1 MKDVIS
7 VDTILAGV
15 FLEGAEVPKT
25 DNPDKDLDVYMERS
39 EYHIPIAQAN
49 LHSLLISKLP
59 EKRPTIE
66 QFRGTDLKY
75 DAGAF
80 DGYNKCLDDMH
91 RVIDEMFEVHNE
103 K

>member
-1 MKDVIS
+1 MKSIDKVGNILNRMAVDLS
-7 VDTILAGV
+7 VKDEPL
-15 FLEGAEVPKT
+15 FEAEKRA
-25 DNPDKDLDVYMERS
+25 KS
-39 EYHIPIAQAN
+39 K

-75 DAGAF
+75 YAGAF

>member
-7 VDTILAGV
+7 VDELLDNI
-15 FLEGAEVPKT
+15 EVVKWDTASYPLIPPKEKAKFKQ
-25 DNPDKDLDVYMERS
+25 D
-39 EYHIPIAQAN
+39 